1 MPVWATLAIS
11 IGGFLYF
18 LTFFPYIFV
27 TAMYQRLSLAEKL
40 SFCLLS
46 NIAVALGIEYICKM
60 EMKPKPYW
68 FGKASNIMKEED
80 SQISDVIRNVYFE
93 DDPVG
98 LVPGIS
104 IQYLYK

>member
-1 MPVWATLAIS
+1 IVPDVVLQYCDPFLVFVFFLCFTVTSLAFSFLISTFFNRTTLAIF

-27 TAMYQRLSLAEKL
+27 TAMYQHLSLAEKL

-60 EMKPKPYW
+60 EMK
-68 FGKASNIMKEED
+68 
-80 SQISDVIRNVYFE
+80 
-93 DDPVG
+93 
-98 LVPGIS
+98 
-104 IQYLYK
+104 